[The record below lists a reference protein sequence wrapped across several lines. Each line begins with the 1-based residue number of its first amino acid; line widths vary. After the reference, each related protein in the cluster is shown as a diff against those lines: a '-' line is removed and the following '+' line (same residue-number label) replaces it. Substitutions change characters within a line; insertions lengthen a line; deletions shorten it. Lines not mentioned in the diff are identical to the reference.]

1 MILKI
6 VDVYLYFTE
15 TDDGYVDKWDKSGK
29 DDIQTF
35 EEYIFID
42 TISDLFFTIW
52 IKIFSSIQT
61 GFLVRKEE
69 EESY

>member
-15 TDDGYVDKWDKSGK
+15 SDDGNVDKWDKSGK

-35 EEYIFID
+35 KEYIFID

-69 EESY
+69 EES

>member
-15 TDDGYVDKWDKSGK
+15 TDDGYVDKRDKSGK

-69 EESY
+69 EES